1 MSLAINYLTVRFAS
15 GTSVVQ
21 LLRWERAAERQL
33 DTRGHAPLLPQRER
47 VMLHQDHHRKSSGR
61 IACWRL
67 CCVSLGMVL
76 LMLGCFSGG
85 TTRRTS
91 TLKSTK
97 AVESSAAELVSRNQ
111 SLLGLYS
118 SEIEAAADKV
128 ILESPSRTARR
139 QALVWK
145 AEAIPVMQTTLLN
158 TDPVAAVLD
167 TWVFIFQMRT
177 YLEQPAV
184 KHAFGE
190 SQSVIAETLKNMD
203 VEMEQVIR
211 TGAPTANVADLRRR
225 VSAWAEAHPIQNS
238 LAGRQSVDQVVIRK
252 VGESDLGTMT
262 SIKALGESLGDLT
275 ARLDS
280 YNIFLPKQARWQAEL
295 LIVDVA
301 RDPEVGAALSNF
313 GTLSNALAKTSGSM
327 EHMPELMDQTRVALR
342 EDVDGQRLA
351 AQNFFRNERLE
362 TLDDLRQE
370 RIATVAA
377 MRSERVAATADLRG
391 ERQIVLDVLHNERL
405 ATENDFSAASQ
416 KAIQDLDTRGRRL
429 IDHFFVRA
437 LELVVL
443 TLALCSLVAWI
454 LLRQTSARRPPDS
467 NERLYDRAA

>member
-1 MSLAINYLTVRFAS
+1 
-15 GTSVVQ
+15 
-21 LLRWERAAERQL
+21 
-33 DTRGHAPLLPQRER
+33 
-47 VMLHQDHHRKSSGR
+47 
-61 IACWRL
+61 
-67 CCVSLGMVL
+67 MVL
-76 LMLGCFSGG
+76 LLLGCLSGG

-97 AVESSAAELVSRNQ
+97 NVESSAAELVSRNQ

-118 SEIEAAADKV
+118 SEIEAAADKI

-167 TWVFIFQMRT
+167 TWVFIFQMTT

-184 KHAFGE
+184 KQGFGE
-190 SQSVIAETLKNMD
+190 SHSVIAETLKNMD
-203 VEMEQVIR
+203 LEMEQVVR
-211 TGAPTANVADLRRR
+211 TSAPTANIPDLRQR
-225 VSAWAEAHPIQNS
+225 VSAWAEAHPVQSS
-238 LAGRQSVDQVVIRK
+238 LAGRQSVDQLVIRK
-252 VGESDLGTMT
+252 VGEADLGTMT

-280 YNIFLPKQARWQAEL
+280 YNIYLPKQARWQAEL

-301 RDPEVGAALSNF
+301 RDPEVSATLSNF
-313 GTLSNALAKTSGSM
+313 GALSTTLAKTSGTL
-327 EHMPELMDQTRVALR
+327 EHMPELVGQTRAAFK

-377 MRSERVAATADLRG
+377 MRGERLAATADLRG

-405 ATENDFSAASQ
+405 AAENDLNAASQ
-416 KAIQDLDTRGRRL
+416 KAIQDIDTRGRSL

-443 TLALCSLVAWI
+443 TLILCSLVAWV
-454 LLRQTSARRPPDS
+454 LLRQISAKRPPDR